1 MTDDKPARVALVTGA
16 ARGLGK
22 AIAQAL
28 AADGVTLL
36 LVDILAERLEQTRA
50 ELEQGGARCAIRVAD
65 IADRNQCYAVVES
78 AIENFGRL
86 DILCNA
92 AGIVRFN
99 HAVDVPEDEWQ
110 QVMAVNV
117 SGPFWLCQAA
127 IPHLLESHG
136 NIVNVTSQSALIGAA
151 YIVPYSASKGALL
164 QMTRSLAMEY
174 IDAPIRINAVSP
186 GAMATEIS
194 LDSPMPEGMDRAKIM
209 RYSGVR
215 PPSPPEEVA
224 ALVAFVASEKAGAVH
239 GAVLC
244 ADGGVTTG

>member
-1 MTDDKPARVALVTGA
+1 MSDNHPARVALVTGA
-16 ARGLGK
+16 ARGLGR
-22 AIAQAL
+22 AIAEAL
-28 AADGVTLL
+28 ADDGVTLF
-36 LVDILAERLEQTRA
+36 LVDILGDRLQQTCA
-50 ELEQGGARCAIRVAD
+50 DLEARGVRCLAHVAD
-65 IADRNQCYAVVES
+65 ISERQQCIAAVEHAV
-78 AIENFGRL
+78 AAFGRL

-99 HAVDVPEDEWQ
+99 HATAVPEDEWQ
-110 QVMAVNV
+110 KIMAINV

-194 LDSPMPEGMDRAKIM
+194 LDSPMPEGMDRTKIM
-209 RYSGVR
+209 RFSGVR
-215 PPSPPEEVA
+215 PPSDAAEVA
-224 ALVAFVASEKAGAVH
+224 NLVAFVASEKASAVH

>member
-1 MTDDKPARVALVTGA
+1 MTDNAPTRVALVTGA
-16 ARGLGK
+16 ARGLGRT
-22 AIAQAL
+22 IAEAL
-28 AADGVTLL
+28 AADGVAVM
-36 LVDILAERLEQTRA
+36 LVDILADRLTQTRA
-50 ELEQGGARCAIRVAD
+50 DLEAQGVHCAAHVAD
-65 IADRNQCYAVVES
+65 ISDRQQCFAAVEAV
-78 AIENFGRL
+78 IEKFGRL

-99 HAVDVPEDEWQ
+99 HAVEVPEAEWEKI
-110 QVMAVNV
+110 MAVNA

-127 IPHLLESHG
+127 IPHLLETHG

-194 LDSPMPEGMDRAKIM
+194 LDGPMPAGLDRAKII
-209 RYSGVR
+209 RFSGVR
-215 PPSPPEEVA
+215 PPSAPEEVA
-224 ALVAFVASEKAGAVH
+224 ALVAFVASEKASAVH

>member
-1 MTDDKPARVALVTGA
+1 MSDNHPARVALVTGA
-16 ARGLGK
+16 ARGLGR
-22 AIAQAL
+22 AIAEAL

-36 LVDILAERLEQTRA
+36 LVDILGDRLQQTCA
-50 ELEQGGARCAIRVAD
+50 DLEASGARCIPHVAD
-65 IADRNQCYAVVES
+65 ISERQQCIAAVEHAV
-78 AIENFGRL
+78 AAFGRL

-99 HAVDVPEDEWQ
+99 HATAVPEDEWQ
-110 QVMAVNV
+110 KIMAINV

-194 LDSPMPEGMDRAKIM
+194 LDSPMPEGMDRTKIM
-209 RYSGVR
+209 RFSGVR
-215 PPSPPEEVA
+215 PPSDAAEVA
-224 ALVAFVASEKAGAVH
+224 NLVAFVASEKASAVH

>member
-1 MTDDKPARVALVTGA
+1 MSDNHPARVALVTGA
-16 ARGLGK
+16 ARGLGR
-22 AIAQAL
+22 AIAEAL
-28 AADGVTLL
+28 ADDGVTLF
-36 LVDILAERLEQTRA
+36 LVDILGDRLQQTCA
-50 ELEQGGARCAIRVAD
+50 DLEARGVRCLAHVAD
-65 IADRNQCYAVVES
+65 ISDRQQCLAAVEQAVS
-78 AIENFGRL
+78 AFGRL

-99 HAVDVPEDEWQ
+99 HAVEVPEDEWQ
-110 QVMAVNV
+110 KIMAINV

-127 IPHLLESHG
+127 IPHLLESQG

-209 RYSGVR
+209 RFSGVR
-215 PPSPPEEVA
+215 PPSDATEVA
-224 ALVAFVASEKAGAVH
+224 NLVAFVASEKASAVH

>member
-1 MTDDKPARVALVTGA
+1 MSDNHPARVALVTGA
-16 ARGLGK
+16 ARGLGR
-22 AIAQAL
+22 AIAEAL
-28 AADGVTLL
+28 ADDGVTLF
-36 LVDILAERLEQTRA
+36 LVDILGDRLQQTCA
-50 ELEQGGARCAIRVAD
+50 DLEARGVRCLAHVAD
-65 IADRNQCYAVVES
+65 ISDRQQCLAAVEQAVS
-78 AIENFGRL
+78 AFGRL

-99 HAVDVPEDEWQ
+99 HAVEVPEDEWQ
-110 QVMAVNV
+110 KIMAINV

-127 IPHLLESHG
+127 IPHLLESQG

-194 LDSPMPEGMDRAKIM
+194 LDSPMPEGMDRTKIM
-209 RYSGVR
+209 RFSGVR
-215 PPSPPEEVA
+215 PPSDAAEVA
-224 ALVAFVASEKAGAVH
+224 NLVAFVASEKASAVH

>member
-1 MTDDKPARVALVTGA
+1 MSDNHPARVALVTGA
-16 ARGLGK
+16 ARGLGQ
-22 AIAQAL
+22 AIAEAL
-28 AADGVTLL
+28 AADGVSLF
-36 LVDILAERLEQTRA
+36 LVDILEDRLQKT
-50 ELEQGGARCAIRVAD
+50 CADLQSRGVQCEAHVAD
-65 IADRNQCYAVVES
+65 ISDRQQCISAVETAV
-78 AIENFGRL
+78 ATFGRL

-110 QVMAVNV
+110 KIMAINV

-127 IPHLLESHG
+127 IPHLLESQG

-174 IDAPIRINAVSP
+174 IDEPIRINAVSP

-194 LDSPMPEGMDRAKIM
+194 LDSPMPEGMDRA
-209 RYSGVR
+209 
-215 PPSPPEEVA
+215 
-224 ALVAFVASEKAGAVH
+224 
-239 GAVLC
+239 
-244 ADGGVTTG
+244 

>member
-1 MTDDKPARVALVTGA
+1 MSQTHPARVALVTGA
-16 ARGLGK
+16 ARGLGR
-22 AIAQAL
+22 AIAEAL
-28 AADGVTLL
+28 AADGVTLF
-36 LVDILAERLEQTRA
+36 LVDILTDRLQQTCS
-50 ELEQGGARCAIRVAD
+50 ELEAKGIRCQAHVAD
-65 IADRNQCYAVVES
+65 ISDRQQCIAAVAKAVET
-78 AIENFGRL
+78 FGRL
-86 DILCNA
+86 DVLCNA

-110 QVMAVNV
+110 KVMAINV

-151 YIVPYSASKGALL
+151 YVVPYSASKGALL

-186 GAMATEIS
+186 GAMMTEIS
-194 LDSPMPEGMDRAKIM
+194 LDSPMPAGIDRAKIA
-209 RYSGVR
+209 RFSGVR
-215 PPSPPEEVA
+215 PPSQAEEVA
-224 ALVAFVASEKAGAVH
+224 ALVAFVASEKASAVH

>member
-1 MTDDKPARVALVTGA
+1 MTDHNPARVALVTGA
-16 ARGLGK
+16 ARGLGR
-22 AIAQAL
+22 AIAEAL
-28 AADGVTLL
+28 AADGATLF
-36 LVDILAERLEQTRA
+36 LVDILDDRLQQTSR
-50 ELEQGGARCAIRVAD
+50 ELEAKGIRCQAHVAD
-65 IADRNQCYAVVES
+65 ISDRQQCVDAVEKAV
-78 AIENFGRL
+78 AAFGRL

-99 HAVDVPEDEWQ
+99 HAVDVPENEWQ
-110 QVMAVNV
+110 KIMAINV

-151 YIVPYSASKGALL
+151 YVVPYSASKGALL

-186 GAMATEIS
+186 GAMMTEIS
-194 LDSPMPEGMDRAKIM
+194 LDSPMPEGIDRAKIA
-209 RYSGVR
+209 RFSGVR
-215 PPSPPEEVA
+215 PPSQAEEVA
-224 ALVAFVASEKAGAVH
+224 ALVAFVASEKASAVH

>member
-1 MTDDKPARVALVTGA
+1 MSDNHPARVALVTGA
-16 ARGLGK
+16 ARGLGR
-22 AIAQAL
+22 AIAEAL
-28 AADGVTLL
+28 ADDGVTLF
-36 LVDILAERLEQTRA
+36 LVDILGDRLQQTCA
-50 ELEQGGARCAIRVAD
+50 DLEARGVRCLAHVAD
-65 IADRNQCYAVVES
+65 ISDRQQCLAAVEHAV
-78 AIENFGRL
+78 AAFGRL

-99 HAVDVPEDEWQ
+99 HATEVPEDEWQ
-110 QVMAVNV
+110 KIMAINV

-194 LDSPMPEGMDRAKIM
+194 LDSPMPEGMDRTKIM
-209 RYSGVR
+209 RFSGVR
-215 PPSPPEEVA
+215 PPSDAAEVA
-224 ALVAFVASEKAGAVH
+224 NLVAFVASEKASAVH